1 MKKLLQL
8 TDNYPTIKSIIVDI
22 LTFIKFGGA
31 K

>member
-8 TDNYPTIKSIIVDI
+8 TDNYPTIKRIIVDI